1 MVAKGICGVLSR
13 SCKIGAGDSEAFKE
27 GGGDEER
34 GVGFEA
40 EFELGFGWEREDL
53 VGERVDFGEEIF
65 GDSMV
70 DDLEEAP
77 FSAGSA

>member
-1 MVAKGICGVLSR
+1 MVAEGICGVLCGGSE
-13 SCKIGAGDSEAFKE
+13 IGAGDSEALEE

-40 EFELGFGWEREDL
+40 ELELGFGWEREDV
-53 VGERVDFGEEIF
+53 VGEGVDFGEEIF

-77 FSAGSA
+77 FSARSA